1 MSLGMLESLG
11 CDNQSIT
18 KISNF
23 IEFYSNPN
31 NVNKFILKNSYGNP
45 ITDKGPY
52 LQRNFYNNM
61 SQFKGLLQKFV
72 EREKDMSGEACRNTT
87 MVRLKAIASELSTM
101 GPDGQGSI
109 VNYSDFLRLQ
119 NAIKTLQS
127 FTSRNGNW
135 LSAPQQL
142 YQVERQGGKRKSRK
156 NKRKSH
162 KRRKTHKKRRTY
174 K

>member
-45 ITDKGPY
+45 TDKGPY
-52 LQRNFYNNM
+52 LERNFYNNM
-61 SQFKGLLQKFV
+61 IQFKGLLQKFD
-72 EREKDMSGEACRNTT
+72 EREKEMSGEACRNTT
-87 MVRLKAIASELSTM
+87 MVRLKAIASKLSTM

-109 VNYSDFLRLQ
+109 VNYSDFLRLE

-135 LSAPQQL
+135 LPQQL

-162 KRRKTHKKRRTY
+162 KRKSHKKTNKRRHR